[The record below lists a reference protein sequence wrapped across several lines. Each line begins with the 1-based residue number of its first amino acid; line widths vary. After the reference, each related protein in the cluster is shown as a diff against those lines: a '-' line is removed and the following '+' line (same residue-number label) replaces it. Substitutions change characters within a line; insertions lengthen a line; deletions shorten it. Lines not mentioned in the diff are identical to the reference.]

1 MAHTHTHAHAHTL
14 MQERVSSLQWCN
26 FIITG
31 QGDRVPKQHPRH
43 SILDAGAAVCLHDLM
58 PHLWLRDRT
67 DGASLWRVNIQL
79 FGMSFP
85 LQSFL
90 KFSHP
95 LGSSSPKRRN
105 HPSASIWGVVPP
117 FPFSGSAGIPLFP
130 SSPSAGVL
138 ILSMGPFC
146 LPPDP

>member
-1 MAHTHTHAHAHTL
+1 MQACVGAHAHTHTHAHAHTL

-67 DGASLWRVNIQL
+67 DGASLWRVGTL
-79 FGMSFP
+79 K
-85 LQSFL
+85 LQYFAL
-90 KFSHP
+90 QTQGF
-95 LGSSSPKRRN
+95 
-105 HPSASIWGVVPP
+105 I
-117 FPFSGSAGIPLFP
+117 
-130 SSPSAGVL
+130 
-138 ILSMGPFC
+138 
-146 LPPDP
+146 